1 MKAYKDYVVTP
12 VGSRYNNI
20 KKIGK
25 KELILNT
32 EVSNHQYINRL
43 AKVVS
48 TPMLFDSPIE
58 VGDDIIV
65 HHNVF
70 RRWYNIRGEEKNS
83 RSYLDDNKYIVS
95 GDQVFLYKK
104 DKWFTT
110 PGYTFV
116 KSMID
121 DDTYSVE
128 KEKNLIGVVKYSDN
142 TFTKGDVIG
151 FSPNQR
157 MEYVIDGQKLWRIMN
172 KFITIKYGHK
182 GNQKEY
188 NPSWAQSS

>member
-104 DKWFTT
+104 DIESIRFYLSRSSLCYLNKYMVFSSKNQVINFGKAKL
-110 PGYTFV
+110 PTF
-116 KSMID
+116 SC
-121 DDTYSVE
+121 
-128 KEKNLIGVVKYSDN
+128 L
-142 TFTKGDVIG
+142 TK
-151 FSPNQR
+151 
-157 MEYVIDGQKLWRIMN
+157 
-172 KFITIKYGHK
+172 KYGLFK
-182 GNQKEY
+182 VF
-188 NPSWAQSS
+188 SWLLICA